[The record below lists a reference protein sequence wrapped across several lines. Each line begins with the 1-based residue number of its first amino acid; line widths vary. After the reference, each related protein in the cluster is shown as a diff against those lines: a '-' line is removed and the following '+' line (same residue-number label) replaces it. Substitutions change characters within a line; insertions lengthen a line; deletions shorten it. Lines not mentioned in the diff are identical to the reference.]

1 MIMPAVK
8 IVSARSAIV
17 KVHECLCLAMTCRC
31 PFVVDSHATVV
42 NVLDFVA
49 HCLLRAF
56 ARFDTCHK
64 RCRENTP
71 QYRAFDSGRRS
82 SSSLL
87 CGIVRS
93 LRTSSSRSIHSDIL
107 STSSPPVHFVATSA
121 VLTFP
126 GSLHLECTF
135 FYLLLYPHILGFQMS
150 QTRYTFSV
158 CETAAQPP
166 SPLSVSTR
174 MMTNTTP
181 DHAMSPQAVL
191 RLPSQ
196 HPAQSVSVHP
206 SSVL

>member
-8 IVSARSAIV
+8 IVSARSVIV

-31 PFVVDSHATVV
+31 PFLVDSHATVV

-49 HCLLRAF
+49 HCLLCVF

-64 RCRENTP
+64 RCREITP

-107 STSSPPVHFVATSA
+107 STSFSSCVLCTDVCWIDLSWQSP
-121 VLTFP
+121 L
-126 GSLHLECTF
+126 GK
-135 FYLLLYPHILGFQMS
+135 YLLLPSAVSTYTWFPNVSDPIHLLGLRFGCS
-150 QTRYTFSV
+150 
-158 CETAAQPP
+158 AP

-174 MMTNTTP
+174 MMTTQLLTI
-181 DHAMSPQAVL
+181 
-191 RLPSQ
+191 R
-196 HPAQSVSVHP
+196 
-206 SSVL
+206 